1 MATTTRAGSRGAGDT
16 GGRAPVFFGWYVVA
30 SAFLVMFSGFGVY
43 YSFGA
48 FLDPLRAAFHT
59 SKAEISGLFALTGL
73 IYFSLEAVTGPISD
87 RIGPRRVVLLGA
99 LLLGG
104 GLLLVSRAN
113 AIWQL
118 YLGYCGG
125 VGLGLACVYVPSV
138 SAVQQ
143 WFIRRRGFATGI
155 AVAGIGV
162 GFLVGPPIAAA
173 LIGAAGWRRA
183 YAILAAGAVV
193 LLCVAAIR
201 MERSPAARGLAPEGE
216 AAQQAAVT
224 TGHAAAAKRIPVY
237 STRPFWLLYFSCML
251 TALGLF
257 VPFAH
262 LGSYAQDNGISAT
275 GAAWILGLIGLGSA
289 SGRLFVGSAADR
301 LGRRRSLGAAY
312 FVMGVMFAW
321 WLVAHSA
328 WQLVIFSVV
337 FGVAYGG
344 FVALIP
350 ALAADYFG
358 AARAGA
364 IIGGL
369 YTSAGIGNFIGPL
382 LAGRIYDA
390 TGAYTIA
397 IAAGIVVNIL
407 ALLCILALK
416 DPAQPP
422 GSERVLP
429 VPAPAAILE

>member
-1 MATTTRAGSRGAGDT
+1 MTTAASASAGDT
-16 GGRAPVFFGWYVVA
+16 GRRAPVFFGWYVVA
-30 SAFLVMFSGFGVY
+30 SAFLVMFSGFAIY

-48 FLDPLRAAFHT
+48 FIDPLQAAFHT
-59 SKAEISGLFALTGL
+59 SKTEISGLFALTGL
-73 IYFSLEAVTGPISD
+73 TYFSLGAVTGPISD

-99 LLLGG
+99 LLIGG

-143 WFIRRRGFATGI
+143 WFTRRRGFATGI

-162 GFLVGPPIAAA
+162 GFLAGPPLAAA
-173 LIGAAGWRRA
+173 LIGSAGWRTTF
-183 YAILAAGAVV
+183 AILAAGAVV
-193 LLCVAAIR
+193 LLCIAAIR
-201 MERSPAARGLAPEGE
+201 MERSPAARGLMPEGE
-216 AAQQAAVT
+216 VMRQGATA
-224 TGHAAAAKRIPVY
+224 TGHAASLERSSVY
-237 STRPFWLLYFSCML
+237 RTRPFWLLYFSCML

-262 LGSYAQDNGISAT
+262 LGSYAQENGISAT

-301 LGRRRSLGAAY
+301 LGRRQSLGAAY

-321 WLVAHSA
+321 WLVSHSA
-328 WQLVIFSVV
+328 WQLAIFSVV

-358 AARAGA
+358 AVRAGA
-364 IIGGL
+364 INGSL

-382 LAGRIYDA
+382 LAGRIFDA

-397 IAAGIVVNIL
+397 IGAGIVVNIL
-407 ALLCILALK
+407 AVLCIVALR
-416 DPAQPP
+416 DPTTSI
-422 GSERVLP
+422 G
-429 VPAPAAILE
+429 